1 MALSSGCAL
10 ILLDEPTNGLDISGK
25 SAFRKELISVLSEDQ
40 TVIIATHLIRDLENT
55 LDRVM
60 ILDQGQIKLDADLSD
75 LADSLHFGISQSA
88 VPDAIFSQS
97 SALGV
102 QFIQARTTQAQTV
115 VNLELLFEGV
125 TSGGP
130 MASFLSKTNS
140 LTA

>member
-1 MALSSGCAL
+1 
-10 ILLDEPTNGLDISGK
+10 
-25 SAFRKELISVLSEDQ
+25 
-40 TVIIATHLIRDLENT
+40 LIRDLENT

-102 QFIQARTTQAQTV
+102 QFIQERTTQAQTV

-125 TSGGP
+125 TSGISI
-130 MASFLSKTNS
+130 ASFLSNTNS